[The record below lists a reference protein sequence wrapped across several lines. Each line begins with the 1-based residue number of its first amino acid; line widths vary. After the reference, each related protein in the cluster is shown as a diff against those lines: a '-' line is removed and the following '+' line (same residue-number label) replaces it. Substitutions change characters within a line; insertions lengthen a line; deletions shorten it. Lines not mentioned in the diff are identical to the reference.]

1 MPFDASPSAPPVS
14 GTRAAAAALWRGAR
28 DRYDALCDRAGLHP
42 GLIGFATRFPLS
54 RPVARARAGAAF
66 DLCAGFVYSQV
77 LLACVRLD
85 LFEALRAGP
94 RTAADLAGAL
104 GLPEAGARRLLE
116 AAASLRLAKRA
127 GPGRYR
133 LGPLGRAVL
142 LDPGIPAMVEHHAML
157 YRDLADPVALLRG
170 EQGESG
176 EDGGRSIGAGEPG
189 GRALGDFWSYSGAE
203 DAAEHGRGRTLAYTR
218 LMSASQAM
226 VSREVVRAYPFA
238 RHRRILDVAGGDG
251 TFLQAVAAAA
261 PALDLTLFDLP
272 SVAAEAESRFA
283 RAGLAAPGG
292 RARAVGG
299 DFRRDPL
306 PAGADLI
313 SLVRV
318 LHDHEDA
325 AVMALLAAVR
335 RALPPGGTLLV
346 AEPLAD
352 TAGAERVGGAYFGFY
367 LMAMGQ
373 GRARSFAELSA
384 MLREA
389 GFAEVARRPTALP
402 IVASVIVARAPGGS
416 GPARPPGG

>member
-1 MPFDASPSAPPVS
+1 MPASTPSAVS
-14 GTRAAAAALWRGAR
+14 PLAGPQRGVGHLWQGLKDRIGAA
-28 DRYDALCDRAGLHP
+28 CDRAGLHP
-42 GLIGFATRFPLS
+42 GLVAFATRFPLS
-54 RPVARARAGAAF
+54 RPIARARAGAVF

-77 LLACVRLD
+77 LVAAVRLG

-94 RTAADLAGAL
+94 RTTADLAGAL
-104 GLPEAGARRLLE
+104 RLPEAGARRLLE
-116 AAASLRLAKRA
+116 AAASLRLAARA
-127 GPGRYR
+127 GRDRYR

-142 LDPGIPAMVEHHAML
+142 LDPGITAMVEHHAML

-170 EQGESG
+170 ERGE
-176 EDGGRSIGAGEPG
+176 
-189 GRALGDFWSYSGAE
+189 RALGAFWSYSEAE
-203 DAAEHGRGRTLAYTR
+203 DASGHGRERTLAYTR

-238 RHRRILDVAGGDG
+238 CHRRMVDVAGGDG

-283 RAGLAAPGG
+283 RGGLAG

-299 DFRRDPL
+299 DFRRDPV
-306 PAGADLI
+306 PAGADLV

-318 LHDHEDA
+318 LHDHEDET
-325 AVMALLAAVR
+325 VRALLASVR

-373 GRARSFAELSA
+373 GRARSYDELA
-384 MLREA
+384 LMLREA
-389 GFAEVARRPTALP
+389 GFVDVERRPTSLP
-402 IVASVIVARAPGGS
+402 IVTGVIVAHTPAGG
-416 GPARPPGG
+416 GV